1 MIYGSTSIFDITH
14 AFATCSISPKT
25 AVVHSQK
32 KSKIILRRKEQRHER
47 SSRLKNRFDEI
58 MVHTVQTIITLKVP
72 THLLDV
78 FSLFI
83 FLYFYLVKSPPWHMN
98 PGMTAYTWKENERIK
113 SNRKNKQNVER
124 DRSVSFSQMC
134 TLKDTHAH
142 IYTEYIIQCTTC
154 SYPDESSTL

>member
-1 MIYGSTSIFDITH
+1 MIYGSTSIFDFTH

-72 THLLDV
+72 THLLDF

-113 SNRKNKQNVER
+113 SNRKTNKMLSGIEVCHSHRCVRSKIHTHTYIPNILYNVR
-124 DRSVSFSQMC
+124 
-134 TLKDTHAH
+134 HAL
-142 IYTEYIIQCTTC
+142 T
-154 SYPDESSTL
+154 PMKA